1 MLSFTSTDMVLNLSS
16 MKLTEE
22 ELGIIKH
29 GLKHPTESEFNNKT
43 DVLTT
48 FGLIHRA
55 MIKDLKGNRDAGA
68 VNVSSYKPTLYEF

>member
-1 MLSFTSTDMVLNLSS
+1 M
-16 MKLTEE
+16 
-22 ELGIIKH
+22 KH
-29 GLKHPTESEFNNKT
+29 GLNNPTEPKFNNKT